1 MDILL
6 PSAMAAFLQGKEV
19 TMWMISCGALVMNPA
34 STAQLAAEVRR

>member
-19 TMWMISCGALVMNPA
+19 TIWMMSCGALVMNTA
-34 STAQLAAEVRR
+34 SAAQLAAEVWR